1 MAVSED
7 LLIHRARRAY
17 ERGRLE
23 VGLRTAAWVAPMVA
37 VSLVTCGHPGATLLT
52 GVALVTLVTTLVAR
66 GGEGSRGVR
75 RGLLAGIVPL
85 LLPVVVHVM
94 GHPCHGNGPCLLFPT
109 TCIGGGVLAGLGL
122 CLLTR
127 GRLPRGLGAL
137 APSFATAFLA
147 GSLGCVLMGL
157 GGVVGMIAGMAV
169 GATPLLWVPRP
180 QGP

>member
-23 VGLRTAAWVAPMVA
+23 AGLRTAAWVAPMVA
-37 VSLVTCGHPGATLLT
+37 VSLVTCGHPAATLLT
-52 GVALVTLVTTLVAR
+52 GTALVTLVTLLVAR

-75 RGLLAGIVPL
+75 RGLVAGIAPL
-85 LLPVVVHVM
+85 LLPVAVHM
-94 GHPCHGNGPCLLFPT
+94 IGHSCHGDGPCLLFPT

-122 CLLTR
+122 CLLAP
-127 GRLPRGLGAL
+127 GRLPRGLGGL
-137 APSFATAFLA
+137 AAAFATAFLA
-147 GSLGCVLMGL
+147 GSLGCVLLGL
-157 GGVVGMIAGMAV
+157 GGVAGMIAGMTV

-180 QGP
+180 HGP